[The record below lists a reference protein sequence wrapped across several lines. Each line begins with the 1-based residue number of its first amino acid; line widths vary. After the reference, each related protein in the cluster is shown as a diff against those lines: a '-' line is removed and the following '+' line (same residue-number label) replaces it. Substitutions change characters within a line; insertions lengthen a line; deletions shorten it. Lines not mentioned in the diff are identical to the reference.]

1 VKTFHLQTQRLVQN
15 NYHICNMVPL
25 KIKKKKKKPLIAS
38 KTSANES

>member
-1 VKTFHLQTQRLVQN
+1 
-15 NYHICNMVPL
+15 MVPL